1 MDASDGWSLVRPT
14 TGAPD
19 YTPGASTARYL
30 GQTYRRT
37 DAYAARTD
45 DVEGEF
51 YWPVQV
57 GDRTDN
63 TDFTGANGNGV
74 LSREQSGNEVT
85 WSHGEK
91 LPAAQVKQAFGLDT
105 QLARSGRADAAPW
118 TPELSRALLIFA
130 VVMITLF
137 ILLVLVGSC
146 SERSGGGVRGAG
158 GSYGGYSSGGSH
170 K

>member
-1 MDASDGWSLVRPT
+1 M
-14 TGAPD
+14 
-19 YTPGASTARYL
+19 
-30 GQTYRRT
+30 
-37 DAYAARTD
+37 
-45 DVEGEF
+45 EGEF

-91 LPAAQVKQAFGLDT
+91 LSAAQVKQAFGLGT
-105 QLARSGRADAAPW
+105 ELARSGRTDAAPW
-118 TPELSRALLIFA
+118 TPDLSRALLIFA
-130 VVMITLF
+130 VVMILLF
-137 ILLVLVGSC
+137 ILLVLMGSC
-146 SERSGGGVRGAG
+146 GDSSGGGGSVRGAG